1 MNESTVNPSAAPKDK
16 ILKILKWTAFG
27 AVGLYLWRANKVE
40 AKRVGVNNP
49 NNLQIS
55 INTEKAIGAAFEVI
69 PPLRKLNPMVK
80 VGIMEFVKGFNK
92 GRSE

>member
-1 MNESTVNPSAAPKDK
+1 MNESSINPNLPSTDK
-16 ILKILKWTAFG
+16 ILRVLRWTAFG

-40 AKRVGVNNP
+40 SKKVGIANP

-55 INTEKAIGAAFEVI
+55 IDTEKAIGAAFDVI

-80 VGIMEFVKGFNK
+80 VGVMEFIKGFKK
-92 GRSE
+92 GRE